1 MTTEAEQNIVHKLEY
16 FHRNNKIPH
25 IIFYGPTH
33 SAKDMIVSNFINLIY
48 SENMFTIKHN
58 VLFVS
63 CSGKGIKFI
72 RDEIKTFAKMHIHSK
87 QGDKQSSA
95 TASSAT
101 ATSATASSATASS
114 AKLQSATEEQGDTFK
129 TIVLM
134 NADFLTDDAQS
145 ALRRSIE
152 LFSYNT
158 RFFLLVE
165 NKSRLL
171 KPILS
176 RFCEIYVPPHNESP
190 VRSKGPNAIMFQQID
205 ALGVL
210 PTQRQI
216 IDLVTVWYESG
227 YSSYDFIEGM
237 SDRGIEKKLHV
248 QFLFHKLKTEY
259 RCEKL
264 FMWTLLDFYL
274 FRDYADLKR
283 MLL

>member
-1 MTTEAEQNIVHKLEY
+1 MDVVQENIVKKLEY
-16 FHRNNKIPH
+16 FYKTRKIPH

-33 SAKDMIVSNFINLIY
+33 SAKDIIVSQFINRIY
-48 SENMFTIKHN
+48 DDNRVNIKHN

-72 RDEIKTFAKMHIHSK
+72 RDEIKTFAKMHIQYK
-87 QGDKQSSA
+87 EGVDDP
-95 TASSAT
+95 
-101 ATSATASSATASS
+101 
-114 AKLQSATEEQGDTFK
+114 GTFK
-129 TIVLM
+129 TVILL

-176 RFCEIYVPPHNESP
+176 RFCEIYIPPCVTPP
-190 VRSKGPNAIMFQQID
+190 VTVDPDRIARMTADISYRDTWLHKD
-205 ALGVL
+205 
-210 PTQRQI
+210 I
-216 IDLVTVWYESG
+216 IDLGSQWYEAG
-227 YSSYDFIEGM
+227 YSSYDFMHYIDSVRDDSPEIKE
-237 SDRGIEKKLHV
+237 RCIHV
-248 QFLFHKLKTEY
+248 TFLFHKLKTEY

-264 FMWTLLDFYL
+264 FLWFLLDFYL
-274 FRDYADLKR
+274 FRSYDDLKTI
-283 MLL
+283 